1 MFIKKAPNSHGWVN
15 ARDVEQLWK
24 DHFTYFYR
32 EHESF
37 VFPVTIHPDVSGR
50 PHVLLMLERFI
61 EWVKGHEG
69 VEFVTM
75 KEIADTFRTAK
86 VPIKNAEEVARDA
99 GIKEGEPAWPP
110 KDTVAKVPVLPAN
123 VSGSTAS
130 GSSRSGTVVTGSGEK
145 DQLPHVM

>member
-75 KEIADTFRTAK
+75 KEIADTFRASK
-86 VPIKNAEEVARDA
+86 KPIKNAKEVAREA
-99 GIKEGEPAWPP
+99 GIKEGEPAWPS
-110 KDTVAKVPVLPAN
+110 KDTVAKEPVLPAN
-123 VSGSTAS
+123 VAGTSAQP
-130 GSSRSGTVVTGSGEK
+130 RSGVVVTGTGEK
-145 DQLPHVM
+145 DKLPHVM